1 MNDEQKLRLRVASEQ
16 MAAMI
21 LDPTL
26 HPDVTREELAVE
38 AVKNA
43 DALIAE
49 VKRTA
54 NAAPMPEGGVMDRFT
69 PEEVDAAASETE
81 SIRVYCGDFNVA
93 GMLRAYAVRRWADAL
108 DTKILDFLDAHPKL
122 IVRSGKQA
130 IRPLILA
137 AMIEQGKGD
146 EKG

>member
-49 VKRTA
+49 HERTA
-54 NAAPMPEGGVMDRFT
+54 KAAPMPEGGVMDRFT

-93 GMLRAYAVRRWADAL
+93 GMLRAYAARLREDAL
-108 DTKILDFLDAHPKL
+108 DTKMLDFLDAHPQL
-122 IVRSGKQA
+122 VLRTGKQA
-130 IRPLILA
+130 MRPLILA
-137 AMIEQGKGD
+137 AMREHGGAK
-146 EKG
+146 

>member
-1 MNDEQKLRLRVASEQ
+1 MEK
-16 MAAMI
+16 
-21 LDPTL
+21 
-26 HPDVTREELAVE
+26 
-38 AVKNA
+38 
-43 DALIAE
+43 
-49 VKRTA
+49 
-54 NAAPMPEGGVMDRFT
+54 FT
-69 PEEVDAAASETE
+69 PEQVEGMAQYIGQFHSEHAKAC
-81 SIRVYCGDFNVA
+81 S
-93 GMLRAYAVRRWADAL
+93 GMLLAYAERLREDAM